1 MVVGLDTFG
10 AHFADYKDRYVLIGG
25 AASWLVLDAA
35 GLEPRATKDLDIVLC
50 VEALDPAFGRVFWKF
65 IRAAGYKVQEKSEG
79 SKIFYRFRQPT
90 QPGYPSM
97 LELFSRKPDDL
108 VLGDESHLT
117 PIPIGEDVSSLSAIL
132 LNEAY
137 YDFLHNNKREI
148 ESISIVSEE
157 CLIPLKAH
165 AWLDLTARKAKG
177 EHVDSKDIKKH
188 RGDVLRLYQVLNP
201 DVRIDLPESV
211 RTDLG
216 HFLRTIQPEVTTELL
231 NQLGIKGVGSD
242 EVFETI
248 RKIYGMP
255 AGVKR

>member
-1 MVVGLDTFG
+1 MVVGLDVFG
-10 AHFADYKDRYVLIGG
+10 AHFGDYKDRYVLIGG

-50 VEALDPAFGRVFWKF
+50 VEALDPAFGRVFWEF
-65 IRAAGYKVQEKSEG
+65 IQAAGYKVQEKSEG
-79 SKIFYRFRQPT
+79 RKIFYRFRQPT
-90 QPGYPSM
+90 QPGYPFM

-108 VLGDESHLT
+108 VLGDDSHLT
-117 PIPIGEDVSSLSAIL
+117 PIPLGEDVSSLSAIL

-148 ESISIVSEE
+148 EGISIVSEE

-177 EHVDSKDIKKH
+177 EHVDSKDINKH
-188 RGDVLRLYQVLNP
+188 RSDVLRLYQVLHP
-201 DVRIDLPESV
+201 DVRIGLPESV

-216 HFLRTIQPEVTTELL
+216 DFLRKIQPEVTIKLL
-231 NQLGIKGVGSD
+231 NQLGIKDVGLD
-242 EVFETI
+242 ELFETI
-248 RKIYGMP
+248 RMIYGIP
-255 AGVKR
+255 VDVNR